1 MARVSMEG
9 ALRPNVSQYH
19 GLNTDALTSTQ
30 NMSYMNSQ
38 RANQNVSD
46 SADITRRHGGQNIA
60 TNTSHS
66 KFAYEN
72 AMAQQESKENFKTP
86 EELRQQELL
95 EQAMVKKL
103 RPKYV
108 PPPKE
113 MYHHTSPPL
122 TERQQMEMEMYH
134 QTVQS
139 EKNNRM
145 GMYRR

>member
-1 MARVSMEG
+1 MEG
-9 ALRPNVSQYH
+9 ALRPKVSQYH
-19 GLNTDALTSTQ
+19 GLNTDALTSSQ
-30 NMSYMNSQ
+30 NMSSMNS
-38 RANQNVSD
+38 RMPTQNVKD
-46 SADITRRHGGQNIA
+46 STLRRHGGQNIA

-66 KFAYEN
+66 MFAYEN
-72 AMAQQESKENFKTP
+72 AMAQQESKENYKTS
-86 EELRQQELL
+86 EELEQELL
-95 EQAMVKKL
+95 RQAMVKTL

-113 MYHHTSPPL
+113 MYHHTSPRL

-145 GMYRR
+145 EMYRR